1 MKRMFTELATV
12 LRGFRVR
19 LLDSYDSNQPSRT
32 MLWGF
37 SCFHLSLCQNL
48 WEKDKKKTW
57 ILMALEGKERSPG
70 FDDDEAKIRN
80 SVLLLSSEDEPGII
94 SVRIRHI
101 GY

>member
-1 MKRMFTELATV
+1 
-12 LRGFRVR
+12 
-19 LLDSYDSNQPSRT
+19 
-32 MLWGF
+32 
-37 SCFHLSLCQNL
+37 
-48 WEKDKKKTW
+48 
-57 ILMALEGKERSPG
+57 MALEGKERSPG